1 MFYQGWDR
9 EPGLLPKPC
18 KTACSAVGC
27 LTDWWG
33 VCRGNA
39 HIKSGGT
46 FLYLVTFSNF
56 LYANAHFKSDKLV
69 FFFWSWS
76 STMYMSTQDICS
88 TEPLA
93 HVDFYPN
100 GGLSQVLSNCS
111 SKWWWLLIIID
122 ELIVIDE
129 YWRFWSQVCGVG
141 SCSCSSGASVCG
153 SCYHGLAIDN
163 DILYKRWWFW
173 WWWYQESPWSKCQN
187 HNHDE
192 DNDHSITMM
201 WNIRKTPMHRRL
213 GLGRKSRQG
222 SWTL

>member
-1 MFYQGWDR
+1 MHTSSQ
-9 EPGLLPKPC
+9 
-18 KTACSAVGC
+18 VG
-27 LTDWWG
+27 
-33 VCRGNA
+33 
-39 HIKSGGT
+39 
-46 FLYLVTFSNF
+46 
-56 LYANAHFKSDKLV
+56 
-69 FFFWSWS
+69 FFFIWSLHQFKKKIDS
-76 STMYMSTQDICS
+76 SQCEVHIRWICFPSFSFLKLTLHMSTQDICS